1 MRSQEALK
9 AIIDGLWLND
19 DDNYQCVLEI
29 CRLKLCSFMT
39 SYTPFCEMKKL
50 LIASFVILLALVA
63 CCAYVADQLFGVVA
77 FSYRYLLF
85 CIVAAALFGAVW
97 FMSFRKNAIL
107 FGLLVF
113 SILAMNFFLPPPS
126 ERFLRSAMLKIPP
139 GTEADFIE
147 KIVTEEYAGSSYLN
161 PNIYK
166 DHFGNIERVHVSLLN
181 QSAGNCTSL
190 LFLVE
195 DGVVTRGIYSAD

>member
-1 MRSQEALK
+1 
-9 AIIDGLWLND
+9 
-19 DDNYQCVLEI
+19 
-29 CRLKLCSFMT
+29 
-39 SYTPFCEMKKL
+39 MKKL
-50 LIASFVILLALVA
+50 LITSFVILLALVA
-63 CCAYVADQLFGVVA
+63 YCAYVADQLFGVVA

-113 SILAMNFFLPPPS
+113 SILATNFFLPPPS

-139 GTEADFIE
+139 GTEVDFIE
-147 KIVTEEYAGSSYLN
+147 KIVTEEYEGSSYLN
-161 PNIYK
+161 PKIYT
-166 DHFGNIERVHVSLLN
+166 DFFGDIERVHVSLLN
-181 QSAGNCTSL
+181 QGARNCTAL

-195 DGVVTRGIYSAD
+195 DGVVTKGIYSAD